1 LHTCLSIQFIPNM
14 DYSIVKKS
22 FLPQLLIFIVYFF
35 NPSLSSAQENKE
47 DSICRDFFN
56 SAQKYFYKNH
66 DSAFYFSQLIEKRAK
81 EINNKKCLAIA
92 LTSYGTIYRNS
103 GEYKKALSAFDS
115 SLTLFK
121 QLKDSIWEARTT
133 LMIGSVYSEKG
144 DYLKSIELLM
154 ESSRKYEGLND
165 DWSVRSRSRVK
176 NHIGVAYYQLG
187 DKENALVYFKE
198 SLADS
203 KSLLDTTSFISPLS
217 NIGMI
222 YGDLGN
228 YNEALNY
235 YEMARAIAV
244 KTNNYLNEAQIVGNI
259 GSTYF
264 QLGDYEKS
272 IQNRSKALTMVKEL
286 NQPNEIT
293 RQYIG
298 IAKSSFQLKEYNKAA
313 LYADSSYTLA
323 KRIQA
328 KDQVKEALELKIELQ
343 LALNNIDS
351 SIPLFQEL
359 ILYKDSLLTQEK
371 IKQIAAL
378 QVEFETEKKELKI
391 ENQEKALLLLSKEKQ
406 LQKLYYIGFSAI
418 FILVCLFLFLLYN
431 RQKLKA
437 KNAEMKEK
445 LIQQDLVQSE
455 LKNTQLEQDIAVHQ
469 QEIAA
474 ITLSM
479 IRKNEQLD
487 KLKAQFSKLDQNDT
501 KAIELNRQM
510 RENEIA
516 DIDWNNF
523 NAHFSKIH
531 PEFYD
536 NLLETN
542 GTITQSELRTA
553 ALIKMNLSNR
563 EIASITG
570 VNVRS
575 VDQTKYRLKKKIAQE
590 SESSLVEFI
599 RSI

>member
-1 LHTCLSIQFIPNM
+1 M

-22 FLPQLLIFIVYFF
+22 FLPQLLIFIVCFF
-35 NPSLSSAQENKE
+35 NPFLSSAQENKE
-47 DSICRDFFN
+47 DSICRECFN
-56 SAQKYFYKNH
+56 SARKYFYKNH

-154 ESSRKYEGLND
+154 ESSRKFEGLND
-165 DWSVRSRSRVK
+165 EWSVRSRSRVK
-176 NHIGVAYYQLG
+176 NHIGVAYYELG

-203 KSLLDTTSFISPLS
+203 ESLLDTSSFISPLS

-222 YGDLGN
+222 YDDLGN
-228 YNEALNY
+228 YNEALHY
-235 YEMARAIAV
+235 YEMARTIAV

-272 IQNRSKALTMVKEL
+272 IQNRSKALKMVKEL
-286 NQPNEIT
+286 NQPGEIT

-298 IAKSSFQLKEYNKAA
+298 IAKSSYQLKEYNKAT
-313 LYADSSYTLA
+313 LYADSSYKLA
-323 KRIQA
+323 KHIQA
-328 KDQVKEALELKIELQ
+328 KDQIKEALELKIELQ
-343 LALNNIDS
+343 LAMNNTEA

-371 IKQIAAL
+371 VKQIAAL

-391 ENQEKALLLLSKEKQ
+391 ENQEKELLLLSKEKQ

-479 IRKNEQLD
+479 IRKNEHIE
-487 KLKAQFSKLDQNDT
+487 KLKEQISKLDQNDS
-501 KAIELNRQM
+501 KAIELNRRM
-510 RENEIA
+510 REQEIA

-531 PEFYD
+531 PEFYT

-542 GTITQSELRTA
+542 RSITQSEMRTA

-590 SESSLVEFI
+590 SESSLVELI